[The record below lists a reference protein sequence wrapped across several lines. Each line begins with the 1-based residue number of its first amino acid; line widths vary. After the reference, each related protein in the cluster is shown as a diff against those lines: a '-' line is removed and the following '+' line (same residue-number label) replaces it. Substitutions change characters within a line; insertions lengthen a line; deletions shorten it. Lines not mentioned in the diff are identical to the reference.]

1 MGCRFGFLWQLL
13 ALCREEGT
21 AKVGDLK
28 TGTGLSSD
36 HGCLYKGKGF
46 TCPICRQFPGT
57 KPQSNVHFWKELLV
71 FQAPPVF
78 AIPTSTTKRLSHR
91 ATKRL
96 SPIERLSDSPI
107 ERLSSLPWF
116 SKQSHGQKKSSRF
129 EHQL

>member
-28 TGTGLSSD
+28 TGTGYRLIMAVST
-36 HGCLYKGKGF
+36 KAKGF

-71 FQAPPVF
+71 FP
-78 AIPTSTTKRLSHR
+78 
-91 ATKRL
+91 
-96 SPIERLSDSPI
+96 SPSCLRDPN
-107 ERLSSLPWF
+107 F
-116 SKQSHGQKKSSRF
+116 DD
-129 EHQL
+129 